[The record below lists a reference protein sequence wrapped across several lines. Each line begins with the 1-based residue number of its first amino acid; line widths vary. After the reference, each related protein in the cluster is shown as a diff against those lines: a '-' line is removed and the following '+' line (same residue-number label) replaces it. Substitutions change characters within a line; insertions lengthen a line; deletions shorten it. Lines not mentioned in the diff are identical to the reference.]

1 MIEVKVNNGLVLSKY
16 RLSLPPYSSQS
27 LFEKLKG
34 EFQMTKLDD
43 DFNENFPEITVRSA
57 FFKIRTL
64 QNAILFL
71 IEVNF
76 GLELLNVCT

>member
-1 MIEVKVNNGLVLSKY
+1 MMK
-16 RLSLPPYSSQS
+16 Q
-27 LFEKLKG
+27 
-34 EFQMTKLDD
+34 DD
-43 DFNENFPEITVRSA
+43 NLNENFPEITVRSA
-57 FFKIRTL
+57 FFRIRTL